1 MWLFAGEST
10 RCPSTSRGDHFPGA
24 RGHPVASSVKASRRG
39 APAAT
44 VLRRMSA
51 ASVMSGDTKPGGARG
66 GRRPRGLPADA
77 AGSPAGSLLEE
88 TLLRD
93 LSGRLAAADHALVQ
107 LLDPLVQLSDLGLG
121 LAGAPLVLVLQALDL
136 FLEVGGGP
144 AAALDAAALVLQ
156 LRHVPGELLVLFLEA
171 ETPLLF
177 LLLVEPLAVHEL
189 GDRREI
195 VVRRHGSSSVVFLD
209 LGKELAEL
217 QRQILGV

>member
-1 MWLFAGEST
+1 MWLFAAEST

-51 ASVMSGDTKPGGARG
+51 ASVISGDPKPGGTRG
-66 GRRPRGLPADA
+66 GRRP
-77 AGSPAGSLLEE
+77 
-88 TLLRD
+88 RD
-93 LSGRLAAADHALVQ
+93 LSGRLAGADHALVQ

-144 AAALDAAALVLQ
+144 AAALDAAAL
-156 LRHVPGELLVLFLEA
+156 
-171 ETPLLF
+171 
-177 LLLVEPLAVHEL
+177 
-189 GDRREI
+189 
-195 VVRRHGSSSVVFLD
+195 
-209 LGKELAEL
+209 
-217 QRQILGV
+217 